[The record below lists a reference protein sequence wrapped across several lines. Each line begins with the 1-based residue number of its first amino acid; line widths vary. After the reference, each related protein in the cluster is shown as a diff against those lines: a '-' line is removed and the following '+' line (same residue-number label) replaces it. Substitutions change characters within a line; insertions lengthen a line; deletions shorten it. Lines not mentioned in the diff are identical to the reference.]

1 MSIRV
6 TQIRRPPRELL
17 MTERRLSPFQRAMLR
32 WCQPGSWVVGH
43 GSWGTRRTNPRPKT
57 QDLRPTTL
65 AEALLETCAWL
76 EAHGWAGTDR
86 GWLQAYSLW
95 LIAQR
100 EDYARTAG
108 A

>member
-32 WCQPGSWVVGH
+32 WC
-43 GSWGTRRTNPRPKT
+43 RRTPSSEVGRQEST
-57 QDLRPTTL
+57 RL
-65 AEALLETCAWL
+65 ALLETCAWL

-86 GWLQAYSLW
+86 GWLQCYSLW
-95 LIAQR
+95 LLER
-100 EDYARTAG
+100 RDDYARTG
-108 A
+108 GE